1 MMLNIT
7 VAEIKKIVNI
17 EKVAKD
23 DMISNQLALVDRTIQ
38 LYTKADIYASVES
51 GTADEMI
58 IASFKTAFSYLLFIE
73 IMPFLN
79 LNTAGSGI
87 IKSTGFNDSKIDL
100 LSNEETTQRQ
110 QSIELNALKAIKPYL
125 SDSGLSRLDKLIFW
139 DELKKVD
146 VDNLEA
152 KANLIDKKSKPRKCK
167 MAII

>member
-38 LYTKADIYASVES
+38 LYTQADVYAAVEA
-51 GTADEMI
+51 GTADETVTT
-58 IASFKTAFSYLLFIE
+58 AFKTAFSYFLFIE

-79 LNTAGSGI
+79 TNTAGNGI

-110 QSIELNALKAIKPYL
+110 QNIELSALKVIKPYL
-125 SDSGLSRLDKLIFW
+125 SDSGISRLDKLIFW

-152 KANLIDKKSKPRKCK
+152 KASLIDKKSKPRKCK